1 MIHKQTDLV
10 SDHVKV
16 LCGHCGEAIWSYST
30 PNGKSVALDDGVGLG
45 PYVIIGTKAYKG
57 GPTDGYRGHFDH
69 CEPFA
74 AFRDSRVSADEFL
87 WP

>member
-1 MIHKQTDLV
+1 MVADPQTSAL

-16 LCGHCGEAIWSYST
+16 LCGHCGATIWHYST
-30 PNGKSVALDDGVGLG
+30 PNGKSIALDCGVGR
-45 PYVIIGTKAYKG
+45 YVIIGTTAYEA

-69 CEPFA
+69 CKPFA